1 MGKVGSGEGRRKKRE
16 RGEREGED
24 DVWESFSP
32 PLFPPRV
39 CALPPALPN
48 RYYKEERAIFGALR
62 PVADRGESPPPLFQH
77 AYLCHA
83 RGFFL

>member
-1 MGKVGSGEGRRKKRE
+1 M
-16 RGEREGED
+16 
-24 DVWESFSP
+24 WESFSP

-62 PVADRGESPPPLFQH
+62 PWLIEGSPPRLSFNTHIYVMHEGSFYKPESRW
-77 AYLCHA
+77 
-83 RGFFL
+83 RGGGEKRALTL